1 MTMVHV
7 ARRAVADIRSVCQYA
22 STGSAARWLTAVT
35 AQAVTC
41 AKTGS
46 LAPADEA
53 WARAGARF
61 RPAGG
66 PAIAL
71 PGAYTAGAREMY
83 CRNVYLRTGLVM
95 PKAGWVIDL
104 GANHG
109 LFSIWAAVTGA
120 QVVAVEAQQA
130 FAPVIRGL
138 AAHNGVA
145 RRVHVE
151 AAFAGGT
158 ATPGT
163 ATGDLADDGMWA
175 AASHGAGQRPASVSV
190 PELMSA
196 YRIDRIDLL
205 KVDIEGGEF
214 AVFGPGEDLRWLDRV
229 DQVVMEVHPQWG
241 DTASLVDR
249 LGEHGFQV
257 ELRDNAGA
265 SVTTRKAPFEYAY
278 FTRPLPGTPPD
289 LRLPHPRSAA
299 RTAQRMS
306 VALTEPA
313 RPSAPSTR

>member
-1 MTMVHV
+1 VTTVHV

-22 STGSAARWLTAVT
+22 STGSAARWLTAFT
-35 AQAVTC
+35 AQAVKC
-41 AKTGS
+41 ARTGS
-46 LAPADEA
+46 LAPADES

-66 PAIAL
+66 PVIAL
-71 PGAYTAGAREMY
+71 PGDYTAGAREMY

-95 PKAGWVIDL
+95 PRSGWVIDL

-109 LFSIWAAVTGA
+109 LFSVWAAVAGA

-145 RRVHVE
+145 SRVHVK
-151 AAFAGGT
+151 AAFAGGA
-158 ATPGT
+158 ATPE
-163 ATGDLADDGMWA
+163 AITGDLTDDGRWE
-175 AASHGAGQRPASVSV
+175 AASHGAGQRPGSVSV
-190 PELMSA
+190 PGLMSA
-196 YRIDRIDLL
+196 YQIDRIDLL

-214 AVFGPGEDLRWLDRV
+214 AVFGSGEDLRWLDRV

-241 DTASLVDR
+241 DTAVLVDR
-249 LGEHGFQV
+249 LGEHGFRV

-265 SVTTRKAPFEYAY
+265 RVTTPKAPFDYAY
-278 FTRPLPGTPPD
+278 FSRP
-289 LRLPHPRSAA
+289 R
-299 RTAQRMS
+299 
-306 VALTEPA
+306 PA
-313 RPSAPSTR
+313 GA